1 MNEELRVLID
11 QAIKELTVD
20 GYELLDAGTGQKVA
34 GEHQIA
40 PSQRTVAI
48 TLQAIDGQLG
58 PKGGTMLFEIGASI
72 IRAVMLLEA
81 AQVRLGER
89 SA

>member
-1 MNEELRVLID
+1 MNEDLRVLID
-11 QAIKELTVD
+11 EAIKELTVD

-34 GEHQIA
+34 DEYQIA

-58 PKGGTMLFEIGASI
+58 PKGSTMLFAIGGSI

-81 AQVRLGER
+81 AQARLAER
-89 SA
+89 GQ

>member
-1 MNEELRVLID
+1 MSEDLRVLID

-20 GYELLDAGTGQKVA
+20 GYELLDY
-34 GEHQIA
+34 HIA

-48 TLQAIDGQLG
+48 SLQAIDGQLG
-58 PKGGTMLFEIGASI
+58 PKGGTMLFAIGTSI

-81 AQVRLGER
+81 AQARLAER
-89 SA
+89 GA